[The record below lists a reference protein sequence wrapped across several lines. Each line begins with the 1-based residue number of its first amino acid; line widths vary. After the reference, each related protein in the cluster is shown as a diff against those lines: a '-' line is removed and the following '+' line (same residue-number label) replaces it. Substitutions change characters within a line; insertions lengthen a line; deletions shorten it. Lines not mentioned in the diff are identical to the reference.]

1 LDEFAAMCHYHQ
13 TSPESP
19 FTRKK
24 LCTLATADGR
34 ITLSDRKLIITRNGR
49 REERMLGSDEEW
61 RSALMDYFNISLE
74 V

>member
-1 LDEFAAMCHYHQ
+1 M
-13 TSPESP
+13 
-19 FTRKK
+19 RKK

-34 ITLSDRKLIITRNGR
+34 ITLSDRKLIITQNGR
-49 REERMLGSDEEW
+49 REERMVGSDEEW